1 MIQADGSHVRR
12 RSRPDRPDEL
22 RAVGSPGLGPR
33 AETPEPRQP
42 IDIVVVEVGPR
53 DGLQNEASLIPTSV
67 KIAFVDAL
75 TAAGLPVI
83 EVTSFVNPKAV
94 PQLSDAT
101 EVLTGIQRVNGTRY
115 PVLVPNQRGFDRALD
130 AKADAIALF
139 TSATEAFAQA
149 NVGTSIDGTFER
161 FQLVVADARQRG
173 FWIRGYVS
181 VAFGCPYSGAVDV
194 RAVVSVA
201 ERLLGLGCHEVCLA
215 DTIGTANL
223 ESVAET
229 VQAARASIPI
239 DQLALHFHDT
249 SGAALRNVERALD
262 LGVRTFD
269 SAAGGLGGCPFA
281 PGAPGNLDTEQL
293 IGRLEALG
301 LRTGVDPHA
310 VGPAV
315 DIVRPYVPR
324 LARVIA

>member
-1 MIQADGSHVRR
+1 MGSEKRAIA
-12 RSRPDRPDEL
+12 L
-22 RAVGSPGLGPR
+22 RQINGNPR
-33 AETPEPRQP
+33 EGATSDKPLLPPQR
-42 IDIVVVEVGPR
+42 DVSVVEVGPR
-53 DGLQNEASLIPTSV
+53 DGLQNETSSIPTSV

-75 TAAGLPVI
+75 TASGLPVV

-101 EVLTGIQRVNGTRY
+101 EVMTGIQRVNGTRY
-115 PVLVPNQRGFDRALD
+115 PVLVPNQRGFERALE

-149 NVGTSIDGTFER
+149 NVGTSIGGTFER
-161 FQLVVADARQRG
+161 FRPVVTDARQRG
-173 FWIRGYVS
+173 FWVRGYVS
-181 VAFGCPYSGAVDV
+181 VAFGCPYSGVVDIGS
-194 RAVVSVA
+194 VVSVA
-201 ERLLGLGCHEVCLA
+201 ERLLELGCNEVCLA
-215 DTIGTANL
+215 DTIGTATR
-223 ESVAET
+223 ESVKET

-249 SGAALRNVERALD
+249 SGSALANVERALD

-281 PGAPGNLDTEQL
+281 PGAPGNLGTEQL

-301 LRTGVDPHA
+301 LCTGADAQA
-310 VGPAV
+310 VAAAV
-315 DIVRPYVPR
+315 DVVRPYVPR
-324 LARVIA
+324 LERVIA